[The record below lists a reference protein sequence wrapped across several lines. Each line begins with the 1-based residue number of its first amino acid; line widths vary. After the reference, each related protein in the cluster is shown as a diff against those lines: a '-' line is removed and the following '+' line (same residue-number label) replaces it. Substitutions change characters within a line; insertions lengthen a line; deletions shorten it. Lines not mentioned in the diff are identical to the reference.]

1 MRTPWFVALLI
12 GLTACAP
19 SSPRELRIPLPEA
32 VSRAELIVV
41 RDHLRQTETSL
52 PDGVSFFTSLDI
64 EMKPEPAIR
73 IHYDPDHI
81 RIQNLYTRIHAL
93 GYTVPDRPGDWTVKI
108 WSEDGHG
115 LTATVAVED
124 HQTRSPE
131 RGQGA
136 GLNRFGGAVLGV
148 VGILV
153 LGLIIAS
160 ITRRRRQ

>member
-1 MRTPWFVALLI
+1 MLRSVFVLLLLPLLYTVAFAHGVDYTIIEGASRTIEVTTAGGTPFSFERYEVFGPGDRAPYQVGRSDRA
-12 GLTACAP
+12 GL
-19 SSPRELRIPLPEA
+19 
-32 VSRAELIVV
+32 
-41 RDHLRQTETSL
+41 
-52 PDGVSFFTSLDI
+52 VSF
-64 EMKPEPAIR
+64 
-73 IHYDPDHI
+73 
-81 RIQNLYTRIHAL
+81 
-93 GYTVPDRPGDWTVKI
+93 VPDRPGDWTVKI